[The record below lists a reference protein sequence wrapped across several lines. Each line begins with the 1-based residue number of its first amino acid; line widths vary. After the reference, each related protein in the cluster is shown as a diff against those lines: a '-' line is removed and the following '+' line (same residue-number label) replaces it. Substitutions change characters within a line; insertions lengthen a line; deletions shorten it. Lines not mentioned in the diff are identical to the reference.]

1 MSEVVQPPE
10 TARVPDPAPPAPRP
24 LRLLGADAVVC
35 EGDSCLVQPAGAA
48 QS

>member
-1 MSEVVQPPE
+1 MTDSAEQSV
-10 TARVPDPAPPAPRP
+10 AVPSAPKP

-35 EGDSCLVQPAGAA
+35 EGDSCSIPGEAPA